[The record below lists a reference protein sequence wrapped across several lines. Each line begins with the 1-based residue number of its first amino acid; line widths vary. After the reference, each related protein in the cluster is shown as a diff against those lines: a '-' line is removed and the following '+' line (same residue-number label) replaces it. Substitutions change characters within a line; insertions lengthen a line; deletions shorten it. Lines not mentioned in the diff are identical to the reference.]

1 MLSYAFGHTLAP
13 DPVPL
18 VIMVPSSNFC
28 AAHRRLTASTSVRH
42 LLPAAR
48 VAAPCMKRRSFKL
61 SLIYL
66 PVNHY

>member
-1 MLSYAFGHTLAP
+1 MLSYAFGHSLAP

-18 VIMVPSSNFC
+18 VVMVPSSNIC
-28 AAHRRLTASTSVRH
+28 AARRRLTPSTSVRL

-48 VAAPCMKRRSFKL
+48 VAAPRMKRRSIKP

-66 PVNHY
+66 PANHY